1 MGRRWLIEQRASV
14 RMMDERS
21 WASKM
26 GEEDDE
32 SGQRWCASFGGSD
45 EDNDESVRMMDES
58 EVRMSVKRQRVEIGL

>member
-1 MGRRWLIEQRASV
+1 M

-32 SGQRWCASFGGSD
+32 SGQRWCASFSGSD
-45 EDNDESVRMMDES
+45 EDDDESVRMMDES
-58 EVRMSVKRQRVEIGL
+58 EVRMSVK